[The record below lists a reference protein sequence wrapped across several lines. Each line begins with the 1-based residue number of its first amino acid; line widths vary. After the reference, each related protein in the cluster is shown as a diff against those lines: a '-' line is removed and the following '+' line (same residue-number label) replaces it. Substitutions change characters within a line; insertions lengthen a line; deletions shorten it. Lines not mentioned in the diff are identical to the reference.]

1 MKKKDTMK
9 HEETMLTMVYD
20 PQRIDDYSA
29 PVPRYIDSD
38 ESDSDEVLPQGAFWP
53 APEEEE
59 WTVVEISHGIL
70 HSARD
75 IDSDRLYDSGDKL
88 DRSGVRCKQ
97 LDYVDWNDDR
107 YELNRLEPETLAAK
121 VSMCHTIN
129 SCTRSEALPSNRK
142 EGTQIDRSPTEDRL
156 MTGPAS
162 TSVRPAVRKRPNVI
176 VVEPRKTADRPVICP
191 VNVVPTPQVEVHKSR
206 CVGTCSGELFPEEPE
221 VVPVEMAR
229 EASTEGPIQDPE
241 EDRSY
246 KKPICTTLTTDC
258 VGLPKPT
265 IQRSPDQ
272 TAEEASTGGA
282 ADNQPRSI
290 NQIYTRT
297 TVTNLPTDYIE
308 IGRPAPLWG
317 PVELAEE
324 ASTDD
329 TTNEQCI
336 YEILDTNK
344 TTDRKLS
351 MELLEIPQQSLMR
364 GFLEL
369 AEEARNICVKKKQC
383 FLVEEVLPQ
392 VTEMTRPMIEPVS
405 WATEE
410 DLGQSVEVHR
420 EGAARVPTDK
430 FEAGQR
436 MQWPDIKSD
445 GVMIDGIMLESEMSP
460 VGSVRDVAEP
470 VSVAAKSEVF
480 TPVVFAGGRCCSSP
494 PGRCRGSHSASFC
507 PTGGWK

>member
-1 MKKKDTMK
+1 MK
-9 HEETMLTMVYD
+9 HEETMLTTVYD
-20 PQRIDDYSA
+20 PQKRIDDYSA
-29 PVPRYIDSD
+29 PVMCYIDSD
-38 ESDSDEVLPQGAFWP
+38 EFDSDEMLSLGAFWP

-59 WTVVEISHGIL
+59 WTVVERSHGIL
-70 HSARD
+70 RSARD
-75 IDSDRLYDSGDKL
+75 IGSDRLYDSGDKL
-88 DRSGVRCKQ
+88 DCSGVRCKQ
-97 LDYVDWNDDR
+97 LDYINWNDNR
-107 YELNRLEPETLAAK
+107 YDLNRLEPEL
-121 VSMCHTIN
+121 N

-142 EGTQIDRSPTEDRL
+142 EATQIDRSPTENRL
-156 MTGPAS
+156 MTRPAS

-206 CVGTCSGELFPEEPE
+206 CVGTCSGELFPEGPE

-229 EASTEGPIQDPE
+229 EASTEGPTDIQDPE
-241 EDRSY
+241 KYRSY
-246 KKPICTTLTTDC
+246 KQPICTTLTTDC
-258 VGLPKPT
+258 VEIPKPT

-272 TAEEASTGGA
+272 TAEESSTGGA
-282 ADNQPRSI
+282 ADNQPLSI

-297 TVTNLPTDYIE
+297 TVTNLPTDYVE

-336 YEILDTNK
+336 YEILDNNK

-351 MELLEIPQQSLMR
+351 MELLEIPQQSLTR

-405 WATEE
+405 WTTEE

-430 FEAGQR
+430 FEAGQL

-480 TPVVFAGGRCCSSP
+480 TPVVFAGGGGGRCCGSP